1 MTVYKT
7 TLRGGIRPTP
17 EFTKKGLA
25 QFAVNTGTKC
35 GHDCLYCS
43 TGSLVRMHRSFRTAG
58 ESPFGFGYAIV
69 DPDTPERVAR
79 DARQLR
85 SRGLV
90 QLCTIVDA
98 WAPEAQKHQL
108 GRHCLEAILS
118 QPGWAVRALT
128 KNAAVEED
136 YGLMEKH
143 RDRVL
148 LSLSLTGTARQE
160 RQLAVIERHAS
171 PVSERIAALQEAHR
185 RGLRTYGMLC
195 PLLPGIADD
204 RGTVRELLELCCRC
218 GAEEIFVEPVNARGS
233 GLRLMEEAL
242 REAGFDDEATAVGL
256 VRNRRAWSAYC
267 TNLLRTV
274 QQEMGHLGILDKL
287 RFLLYPT
294 NLQPTDLASVRRDDR
309 GVRWLG
315 K

>member
-1 MTVYKT
+1 
-7 TLRGGIRPTP
+7 L
-17 EFTKKGLA
+17 
-25 QFAVNTGTKC
+25 GT
-35 GHDCLYCS
+35 
-43 TGSLVRMHRSFRTAG
+43 RS
-58 ESPFGFGYAIV
+58 
-69 DPDTPERVAR
+69 
-79 DARQLR
+79 
-85 SRGLV
+85 
-90 QLCTIVDA
+90 
-98 WAPEAQKHQL
+98 QKHQL

-118 QPGWAVRALT
+118 QPGWTARVLS
-128 KNAAVEED
+128 KNAAVAED
-136 YGLMEKH
+136 YDLMEKH
-143 RDRVL
+143 RDRLL
-148 LSLSLTGTARQE
+148 LSLSLTGTARQQ
-160 RQLAVIERHAS
+160 RQLEVIERHAS
-171 PVSERIAALQEAHR
+171 PISERIAALQEAHR
-185 RGLRTYGMLC
+185 RRLRTYGMLC

-204 RGTVRELLELCCRC
+204 RATVRELLLLCCRC
-218 GAEEIFVEPVNARGS
+218 DAEEIFVEPVNARGS

-274 QQEMGHLGILDKL
+274 QQEMGHLGILDEL